1 MILMLFTAVNVAR
14 QFQRNLDAKENFM
27 LPANLPVLSDQQKA
41 VLLQKM
47 MAEVDCLLH
56 ETDNFW
62 QDPENIAGYLYQ
74 AWVGLVPVEEI
85 ALAIESHLS
94 TKTKY

>member
-1 MILMLFTAVNVAR
+1 
-14 QFQRNLDAKENFM
+14 M

-41 VLLQKM
+41 ILLQEM
-47 MAEVDCLLH
+47 MAEVDCLLQ

-62 QDPENIAGYLYQ
+62 QDPENIVGYLYQ
-74 AWVGLVPVEEI
+74 AWGGLATPEEI

>member
-1 MILMLFTAVNVAR
+1 
-14 QFQRNLDAKENFM
+14 M
-27 LPANLPVLSDQQKA
+27 LPTNLPVLSNQEK
-41 VLLQKM
+41 VILLQEM
-47 MAEVDCLLH
+47 MAEVDCLLQ

-74 AWVGLVPVEEI
+74 AWVGLIPVEEI

-94 TKTKY
+94 TKTKYSEALWLKY

>member
-1 MILMLFTAVNVAR
+1 
-14 QFQRNLDAKENFM
+14 
-27 LPANLPVLSDQQKA
+27 
-41 VLLQKM
+41 M

-56 ETDNFW
+56 ETDSFW

>member
-14 QFQRNLDAKENFM
+14 QFQRNLATKENFM

-47 MAEVDCLLH
+47 MAEVDCLLQ

-62 QDPENIAGYLYQ
+62 QDPENITGYLYQ
-74 AWVGLVPVEEI
+74 AWVGLVPMEEI
-85 ALAIESHLS
+85 ALAVENHLS
-94 TKTKY
+94 AKTKH